1 MVIVVG
7 LTGPQPGQV
16 VATVVVELVA
26 GDDEVP
32 QPGRGEVGP
41 HHHGAQGDGQHA
53 VEEEVHGVTVGCSC
67 SYGSLPV
74 VVGLS
79 IDCNYINLDLA
90 YIRVLHSMS
99 RIKSEELL
107 APATL

>member
-1 MVIVVG
+1 MG

-74 VVGLS
+74 VVGLGS
-79 IDCNYINLDLA
+79 LVGYYLIFLQL
-90 YIRVLHSMS
+90 
-99 RIKSEELL
+99 
-107 APATL
+107 TF

>member
-7 LTGPQPGQV
+7 LTGPQPGEM
-16 VATVVVELVA
+16 VATVVVQLVA

-79 IDCNYINLDLA
+79 IGCNYI
-90 YIRVLHSMS
+90 YIIFSLHCN
-99 RIKSEELL
+99 
-107 APATL
+107 